1 MLKKYWIKCPICNG
15 KTRVQ
20 VFHNTVLKDF
30 PLFCPKCK
38 LTHIIDVEKLEIVI
52 KNKGNCQEFFNLYG
66 EKDGDEKQPHLT
78 IGSLDIGAGT
88 SDLMI
93 SRYTYTSGD
102 VTTIQPDPLFY
113 DSYYYAG
120 DDMLN
125 ELTKHVM
132 FFSQSSALREHLQG
146 KTEQEYRQILRNF
159 FGPDHTGQTI
169 ADRRL
174 RRDFNM
180 QYSIPLMYKFLDL
193 LSKQT
198 QNCIIRYK
206 DIFEDNEPNWRIR
219 KGFEDFFGFPL
230 EDLEWRY
237 DNECVSE
244 VVRKAFE
251 PLLKKIA
258 TIMFSYNCNIVLL
271 SGRPSSLAPIRN
283 IFLKYYP
290 VSPNRLILL
299 NNYFVGYWYPF
310 SENTGHITNPKT
322 IVAMGALIGYYA
334 TSLGNLDRFV
344 LDKSKLDEKLK
355 PVINYIEASREGLP
369 IEYFITPQ
377 KPIGELMVSS
387 LPLKLNIRQLGIDS
401 YPSRELYVIDFN
413 ENKIGE
419 RLRAKASKEGISM
432 TDLQVQAKVK
442 DVIDDMRLRMP
453 YYVTIEQDPDNKEQ
467 LSVTGITD
475 RNGTD
480 VGDGYIE
487 INIQSLG
494 VNNQYWL
501 DTGAFEIQ

>member
-1 MLKKYWIKCPICNG
+1 
-15 KTRVQ
+15 
-20 VFHNTVLKDF
+20 
-30 PLFCPKCK
+30 
-38 LTHIIDVEKLEIVI
+38 
-52 KNKGNCQEFFNLYG
+52 
-66 EKDGDEKQPHLT
+66 
-78 IGSLDIGAGT
+78 
-88 SDLMI
+88 
-93 SRYTYTSGD
+93 
-102 VTTIQPDPLFY
+102 
-113 DSYYYAG
+113 
-120 DDMLN
+120 MLN
-125 ELTKHVM
+125 ELVKHVM

-193 LSKQT
+193 LSKQA

-206 DIFEDNEPNWRIR
+206 DIFEDNEPNWRIK

-230 EDLEWRY
+230 EDLEWKY
-237 DNECVSE
+237 DNEYVSE

-377 KPIGELMVSS
+377 KHVGELMVSS

-432 TDLQVQAKVK
+432 TDLEVQAKAK
-442 DVIDDMRLRMP
+442 DVIDDMRRRMP
-453 YYVTIEQDPDNKEQ
+453 YYVTIEQDPDNKEL

-475 RNGTD
+475 RNGID
-480 VGDGYIE
+480 IGDGYIE